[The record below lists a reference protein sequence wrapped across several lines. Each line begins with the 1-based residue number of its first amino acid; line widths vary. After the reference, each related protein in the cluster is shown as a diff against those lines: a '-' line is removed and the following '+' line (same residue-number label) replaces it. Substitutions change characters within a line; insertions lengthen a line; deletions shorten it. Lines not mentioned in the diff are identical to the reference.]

1 MVMTEQAMSPKEKRT
16 MEAHRL
22 RYMKDCSNQ
31 EIADRLGISV
41 PTVERYFS
49 ESDNDKFKR
58 FYSDME
64 LWEFEKKMEQ
74 DVHDGVQLANNLLAR
89 AIQHDDAD
97 DKTYLRAS
105 DQALKVRK
113 RKVELLQELGILEKP
128 KERKEVTERSKEADD
143 VLERL
148 QSAYQEKQDNSKDKK
163 ESLEA

>member
-1 MVMTEQAMSPKEKRT
+1 MVMPEQAMTPKDKRT

-22 RYMKDCSNQ
+22 RYMEDCSNQ

-49 ESDNDKFKR
+49 DSDNDKFKR

-64 LWEFEKKMEQ
+64 LWEFEKRMEQ
-74 DVHDGVQLANNLLAR
+74 DVRDGVQLSNNLLAR
-89 AIQHDDAD
+89 AIQHEKAD

-128 KERKEVTERSKEADD
+128 KERKEVTERSKD
-143 VLERL
+143 
-148 QSAYQEKQDNSKDKK
+148 SSSDKLAEYYK
-163 ESLEA
+163 KKMSEEEGLEASE

>member
-1 MVMTEQAMSPKEKRT
+1 

-22 RYMKDCSNQ
+22 RYMQDMKAK
-31 EIADRLGISV
+31 EIAKQIGVAES
-41 PTVERYFS
+41 TVRHYFS
-49 ESDNDKFKR
+49 DSDNDKFKR

-74 DVHDGVQLANNLLAR
+74 DVRDGVQLANNLLAR